1 MRFFTKTQKSFFVRR
16 DIKVGGFYPFPMSGF
31 YIYSEP
37 NALSG
42 EYFNCNPMTKSLQG
56 QYFVVKEI
64 TDFDY
69 CKGNFKS
76 RPKGRDFYILKDE
89 LSQKP
94 LIEILL
100 LFVLLSIPFMAY
112 NLINGGVEK
121 IENKKESEQQK

>member
-31 YIYSEP
+31 HIYAEP
-37 NALSG
+37 NYLSG
-42 EYFNCNPMTKSLQG
+42 QYMDCNPMTKSLQG
-56 QYFVVKEI
+56 EYFVVKSI
-64 TDFDY
+64 TNGF

-76 RPKGRDFYILKDE
+76 RAKGSDFYIVEEE

>member
-16 DIKVGGFYPFPMSGF
+16 DIKVGEFYPFPMSGF
-31 YIYSEP
+31 HIYAEP
-37 NALSG
+37 NYLDG
-42 EYFNCNPMTKSLQG
+42 KYLDCNPMTKSLQG

-64 TDFDY
+64 TNGF

-76 RPKGRDFYILKDE
+76 RPKGSDFYILKDE

-100 LFVLLSIPFMAY
+100 LFVLLSIPFMVY
-112 NLINGGVEK
+112 NLCNGGVEK
-121 IENKKESEQQK
+121 LENKKENEQKK